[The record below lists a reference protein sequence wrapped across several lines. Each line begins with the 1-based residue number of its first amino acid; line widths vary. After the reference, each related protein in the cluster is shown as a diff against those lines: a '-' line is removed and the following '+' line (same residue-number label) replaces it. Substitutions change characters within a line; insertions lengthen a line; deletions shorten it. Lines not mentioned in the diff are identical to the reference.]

1 MLRLALCCMWL
12 LAAFLWSPL
21 AVWAQGTVWTN
32 AVCRARMNDW
42 FEEAKKSLD
51 EKALKDKLTD
61 KVFQHNCG
69 SREALSIQMADNRL
83 KGIETQKKEL
93 GISGA
98 HLEKAA
104 NAYSQSPA
112 YDPGGMP
119 GRQ

>member
-1 MLRLALCCMWL
+1 
-12 LAAFLWSPL
+12 
-21 AVWAQGTVWTN
+21 
-32 AVCRARMNDW
+32 MNDW